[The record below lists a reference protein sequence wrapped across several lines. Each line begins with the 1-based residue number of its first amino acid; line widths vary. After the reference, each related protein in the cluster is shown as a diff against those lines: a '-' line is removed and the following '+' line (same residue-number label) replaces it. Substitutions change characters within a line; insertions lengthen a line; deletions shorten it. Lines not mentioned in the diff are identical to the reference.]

1 MKWILAV
8 VLLLMT
14 SCKTVTH
21 SIQQD
26 KFVTVLD
33 TLNIYDSTSVRMI
46 TVDSVRYVIKDRIVD
61 RERGRNVIIRDT
73 IRVVTQRTNT
83 IKERFSYIVYI
94 VLVFLIVLFILL
106 VFRRRL

>member
-46 TVDSVRYVIKDRIVD
+46 TVDSVRYVIKDRIVEK
-61 RERGRNVIIRDT
+61 ERGRNVIIRDT

-94 VLVFLIVLFILL
+94 VIVFLIVLFILL

>member
-21 SIQQD
+21 SIQQE
-26 KFVTVLD
+26 KYVTVLD

-46 TVDSVRYVIKDRIVD
+46 TVDSVRYVIRDRIVD

-94 VLVFLIVLFILL
+94 VIVFLIVLFILL

>member
-21 SIQQD
+21 SIQQE
-26 KFVTVLD
+26 KYVTVLD

-46 TVDSVRYVIKDRIVD
+46 TVDSVRYVIKDRIVEK
-61 RERGRNVIIRDT
+61 ERGRNVIIRDT

-94 VLVFLIVLFILL
+94 VIVFLIVLFILL

>member
-8 VLLLMT
+8 TLLLMT

-21 SIQQD
+21 SIQQE

-46 TVDSVRYVIKDRIVD
+46 TVDSVHYVIKDRIVEK
-61 RERGRNVIIRDT
+61 ERGRNVIIRDT

-94 VLVFLIVLFILL
+94 VIVFLIVLFILL

>member
-8 VLLLMT
+8 ILLLMT

-21 SIQQD
+21 SIQQE

-94 VLVFLIVLFILL
+94 VIVFLIVLFILL

>member
-8 VLLLMT
+8 TLLLMT

-21 SIQQD
+21 SIQQE
-26 KFVTVLD
+26 KYMTVLD

-46 TVDSVRYVIKDRIVD
+46 TVDSVRYVIKDRIVEK
-61 RERGRNVIIRDT
+61 ERGRNVIIRDT

-94 VLVFLIVLFILL
+94 VIVFLIVLFLLL

>member
-46 TVDSVRYVIKDRIVD
+46 TVDSVRYVIKDRIVE

>member
-94 VLVFLIVLFILL
+94 VLVFLIVLFLLL

>member
-46 TVDSVRYVIKDRIVD
+46 TVDSVRYVIRDRIVD

>member
-21 SIQQD
+21 SIQQE
-26 KFVTVLD
+26 KYVTVLD

-61 RERGRNVIIRDT
+61 RERGQNVIIRDT

-94 VLVFLIVLFILL
+94 DIVFLIVLFILL

>member
-8 VLLLMT
+8 TLLLMT

-21 SIQQD
+21 SIQQE
-26 KFVTVLD
+26 KYVTVLD

-46 TVDSVRYVIKDRIVD
+46 TVDSVRYVIKDRIVEK
-61 RERGRNVIIRDT
+61 ERGRNVIIRDT

-94 VLVFLIVLFILL
+94 VIVFLIVLFILL

>member
-1 MKWILAV
+1 MKWILVV

-21 SIQQD
+21 SIQQE
-26 KFVTVLD
+26 KYVTFLD

-46 TVDSVRYVIKDRIVD
+46 TVDSVRYVIRDRIVD

-94 VLVFLIVLFILL
+94 VIVFLIVLFILL

>member
-1 MKWILAV
+1 M
-8 VLLLMT
+8 
-14 SCKTVTH
+14 
-21 SIQQD
+21 
-26 KFVTVLD
+26 TVLD
-33 TLNIYDSTSVRMI
+33 TLNIYDSTNVRMI
-46 TVDSVRYVIKDRIVD
+46 TVDSVRYVIKDRIVE

-83 IKERFSYIVYI
+83 IKERLSYIDYI

>member
-8 VLLLMT
+8 TLLLMT

-21 SIQQD
+21 SIQQE
-26 KFVTVLD
+26 KYVTVLD

-46 TVDSVRYVIKDRIVD
+46 TVDSVRYVMKDRIVEK
-61 RERGRNVIIRDT
+61 ERGRNVIIRDT

-94 VLVFLIVLFILL
+94 VIVFLIVLFLLL

>member
-8 VLLLMT
+8 TLLLMT

-21 SIQQD
+21 SIQQE

-46 TVDSVRYVIKDRIVD
+46 TVDSVRYVIKDRIVEK
-61 RERGRNVIIRDT
+61 ERGRNVIIRDT

>member
-8 VLLLMT
+8 PLLLMT

-21 SIQQD
+21 SIQQE
-26 KFVTVLD
+26 KYVTVLD

-83 IKERFSYIVYI
+83 IKDRFSYIVYI
-94 VLVFLIVLFILL
+94 VIVFLIVLFILL

>member
-1 MKWILAV
+1 MIWILAV
-8 VLLLMT
+8 TLLLMT

-21 SIQQD
+21 SIQQE
-26 KFVTVLD
+26 KYVTVLD

-46 TVDSVRYVIKDRIVD
+46 TVDSVRYVIRDRIVD

-94 VLVFLIVLFILL
+94 VIVFLIVLFILL

>member
-46 TVDSVRYVIKDRIVD
+46 TVDSVRYVIRDRIVEK
-61 RERGRNVIIRDT
+61 ERGRNVIIRDT

-94 VLVFLIVLFILL
+94 VIVFLIVLFILL

>member
-46 TVDSVRYVIKDRIVD
+46 TVDSVRYVIKDRIVEK
-61 RERGRNVIIRDT
+61 ERGRNVIIRDT

>member
-8 VLLLMT
+8 TLLLMT

>member
-21 SIQQD
+21 SIQQE
-26 KFVTVLD
+26 KYVTVLD

-61 RERGRNVIIRDT
+61 RERGRNVTIRDT

-94 VLVFLIVLFILL
+94 VIVFLIVLFILL

>member
-8 VLLLMT
+8 TLLLMT

-21 SIQQD
+21 SIQQE
-26 KFVTVLD
+26 KYVTVLD

-46 TVDSVRYVIKDRIVD
+46 TVDSVRYVIKDRIVE

>member
-1 MKWILAV
+1 MKWILVV

-21 SIQQD
+21 SIQQE

-46 TVDSVRYVIKDRIVD
+46 TVDSVRYVIKDRIVEK
-61 RERGRNVIIRDT
+61 ERGRNVIIRDT

>member
-8 VLLLMT
+8 TLLLMT

-21 SIQQD
+21 SIQQE
-26 KFVTVLD
+26 KYVTVLD
-33 TLNIYDSTSVRMI
+33 TLNIYDSTSVHMI
-46 TVDSVRYVIKDRIVD
+46 TVDSVRYVIKDRIVEK
-61 RERGRNVIIRDT
+61 ERGRNVIIRDT

>member
-21 SIQQD
+21 SIQQE

-46 TVDSVRYVIKDRIVD
+46 TVDSVRYVIRDRIVD

>member
-21 SIQQD
+21 SIQQE
-26 KFVTVLD
+26 KYVSVLD

-94 VLVFLIVLFILL
+94 VIVFLIVLFILL

>member
-8 VLLLMT
+8 TLLLMI

-21 SIQQD
+21 SIQQE
-26 KFVTVLD
+26 KYVTVLD

-61 RERGRNVIIRDT
+61 RERGQNVIIRDT

-94 VLVFLIVLFILL
+94 VIVFLIVLFILL

>member
-21 SIQQD
+21 SIQQE
-26 KFVTVLD
+26 KYVTVLD
-33 TLNIYDSTSVRMI
+33 TLNIYDSTSDRMI
-46 TVDSVRYVIKDRIVD
+46 TVDTVRYVIKDRIVD

>member
-33 TLNIYDSTSVRMI
+33 TLNIYDSTSVRMM
-46 TVDSVRYVIKDRIVD
+46 TVDSVRYVIRDRIVE

>member
-1 MKWILAV
+1 MKWILVV

-21 SIQQD
+21 SIQQE
-26 KFVTVLD
+26 KYVTVLD

-46 TVDSVRYVIKDRIVD
+46 TVDSVRYVIKDRIVEK
-61 RERGRNVIIRDT
+61 ERGRNVIIRDT

-94 VLVFLIVLFILL
+94 VIVFLIVLFILL
-106 VFRRRL
+106 VFPRRL

>member
-8 VLLLMT
+8 TLLLMT

-21 SIQQD
+21 SIREE
-26 KFVTVLD
+26 KYVTVLD
-33 TLNIYDSTSVRMI
+33 TLNIYDSTSVRMM

>member
-21 SIQQD
+21 SIQQE
-26 KFVTVLD
+26 KYVTVLD

-83 IKERFSYIVYI
+83 IKDRFSYIVYI
-94 VLVFLIVLFILL
+94 VIVFLIVLFILL

>member
-8 VLLLMT
+8 TLLLMT

-21 SIQQD
+21 SIQQE
-26 KFVTVLD
+26 KYMTVLD

-46 TVDSVRYVIKDRIVD
+46 TVDSVRYVIKDRIVEK
-61 RERGRNVIIRDT
+61 ERGRNVIIRDT

-94 VLVFLIVLFILL
+94 VIVFLIVLFILL

>member
-1 MKWILAV
+1 MKWILVV

-21 SIQQD
+21 SIQQE
-26 KFVTVLD
+26 KYVTVLD

-46 TVDSVRYVIKDRIVD
+46 TVDSVRYVIKDRIVEK
-61 RERGRNVIIRDT
+61 ERGRNVIIRDT

-94 VLVFLIVLFILL
+94 VIVFLIVLFILL

>member
-8 VLLLMT
+8 ALLLMT

-21 SIQQD
+21 SIQQE
-26 KFVTVLD
+26 KYVTVLD

-94 VLVFLIVLFILL
+94 VLVFLIVLFLLL

>member
-8 VLLLMT
+8 TLLLMT

-21 SIQQD
+21 SIQQE
-26 KFVTVLD
+26 KYVTVLD
-33 TLNIYDSTSVRMI
+33 TLNIYDSTSVRMM
-46 TVDSVRYVIKDRIVD
+46 TVDSVRYVIRDRIVEK
-61 RERGRNVIIRDT
+61 ERGRNVIIRDT

>member
-8 VLLLMT
+8 ILLLMT

-21 SIQQD
+21 SIQQE
-26 KFVTVLD
+26 KYVTVLD

-94 VLVFLIVLFILL
+94 VIVFLIVLFILL

>member
-8 VLLLMT
+8 TLLLMT

-21 SIQQD
+21 SIQQE

-46 TVDSVRYVIKDRIVD
+46 TVDSVRYVIRDRFVD

-94 VLVFLIVLFILL
+94 VIVFLIVLFILL

>member
-14 SCKTVTH
+14 SCTTVTH

-46 TVDSVRYVIKDRIVD
+46 TVDSVRYVIRDRIVEK
-61 RERGRNVIIRDT
+61 ERGRNVIIRDT

-94 VLVFLIVLFILL
+94 VIVFLIVLFILL

>member
-8 VLLLMT
+8 TLLLMT

-21 SIQQD
+21 SIQQE
-26 KFVTVLD
+26 KYVTVLD